1 MVGRLVD
8 LTMPIHEGMPFNP
21 DHFPPHI
28 TPYAQVATHGWSASR
43 LVLDSHLGTHL
54 DAPCHFVD
62 GAPCLDDI
70 ALEHLV
76 GPTQVIHL
84 DSVRDDEAIGP
95 ERLPIIKD
103 PRVLMSTGWW
113 RHADDPDR
121 YFARYPYLTLDAA
134 AVLINSGVRLVGID
148 GPSVDRDGETHKEFL
163 SRGVVIVENLISLDK
178 LPETC
183 TVWILPLRIAGGD
196 GSPVRAVAEVALPG

>member
-1 MVGRLVD
+1 MGFAFCIQQNV
-8 LTMPIHEGMPFNP
+8 
-21 DHFPPHI
+21 
-28 TPYAQVATHGWSASR
+28 SR
-43 LVLDSHLGTHL
+43 LNVAMENSVFMRVMNGACNLRDQFHRAPNRHWL
-54 DAPCHFVD
+54 APCHFVD
-62 GAPCLDDI
+62 GAPGLDDI
-70 ALEHLV
+70 PLGHLV

-121 YFARYPYLTLDAA
+121 YFTRYPYLTLDAA

-183 TVWILPLRIAGGD
+183 TVWILPLPIAGGD